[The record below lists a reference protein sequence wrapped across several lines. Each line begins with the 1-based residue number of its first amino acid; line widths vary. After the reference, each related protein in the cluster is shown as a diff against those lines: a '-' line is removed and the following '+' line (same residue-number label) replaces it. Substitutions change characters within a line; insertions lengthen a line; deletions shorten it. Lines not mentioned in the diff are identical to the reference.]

1 MDFGYANTSN
11 LPTLSL
17 YNAMLVNQGNS
28 THGAI
33 KIAATASD
41 RLLLGVAQASQALI
55 TGTTLDASI
64 QAALQTLGQAIG
76 VDRVYIFENHPHPET
91 QAPAISRRWTWATD
105 GVPTLKDQSR
115 CQNQAYTDLS
125 PDWYSQL
132 SQRQPIVALT
142 QALPASAQAILIPQG
157 IQSLLLVPIWDRDY
171 FWGFIG
177 FDDCHQER
185 QWSELEVAVLQSLA
199 VSIGS
204 TIAQHQLDAK
214 LEQIIA
220 DRTAAL
226 QASESQFQFLVEN
239 ASEALTTW
247 NPDTTITY
255 LSPHFA
261 KMTGYVS
268 EELVGQSFVPTV
280 HPDDVQICAI
290 ANQAVMQTGESRSN
304 IEFRLLHK
312 LGGQLWVNTTITPIK
327 NAAGEVISFQGTLRD
342 IDHQKRLEQQ
352 LRLQILISECQA
364 QIGTVLTQ
372 SQDLQPKLKQ
382 CTEIL
387 VKYLDAAFARIWT
400 LSEDGTTLELKAS
413 SGLYTHIDGDHAR
426 VPVGQFKIGLIAAER
441 QPHLTNQVLTDPR
454 VGNKEWA
461 AREGMVAFAGYPL
474 MIEGQML
481 GVVALFA
488 RHPLDE
494 SMLDLLN
501 SVSHSISL
509 SIQRNHSEA
518 QLRSQTEALQLT
530 LTELQKTQSHLIQ
543 SEKMSSLGEMVAG
556 VAHEIN
562 NPVNFIHGNLNH
574 VRNYSQDLIKLT
586 KQYRQELT
594 QPSEAL
600 EELLED
606 VDLPFLLEDFP
617 KILDDGIESTIL
629 ILQNKIKSTDIR
641 PDIQLVKQYAD
652 LPQVYCYASQLNQVF
667 MNILANAIDAL
678 DAAYPS
684 YIQRGIRDY
693 RPAITIGT
701 AITAQNTVQITIQD
715 NGPGIP
721 DAVKARLFDPFFT
734 TKPVGQGTGL
744 GLSISYQIIVDKH
757 QGTLTCDS
765 VPGEGTTFT
774 ITLPMLELESEPG
787 NAI

>member
-1 MDFGYANTSN
+1 
-11 LPTLSL
+11 
-17 YNAMLVNQGNS
+17 MLVNQGIS

-33 KIAATASD
+33 VPPSD
-41 RLLLGVAQASQALI
+41 RLLLGIAQASQALI
-55 TGTTLDASI
+55 TRPNLDDAIQTTLRI
-64 QAALQTLGQAIG
+64 LGQAID
-76 VDRVYIFENHPHPET
+76 VDRVAICENHPHPET
-91 QAPAISRRWTWATD
+91 QAPAMSQRWEWVALGVSAEIANPAMQNIAYGDVSPHWYAT
-105 GVPTLKDQSR
+105 
-115 CQNQAYTDLS
+115 
-125 PDWYSQL
+125 L
-132 SQRQPIVALT
+132 SQQQPI
-142 QALPASAQAILIPQG
+142 ASLVRDLGEQEQAIMQPQG
-157 IQSLLLVPIWDRDY
+157 ILSLLIMPIWDRDY

-185 QWSELEVAVLQSLA
+185 RWSELEVAVLQSVA

-220 DRTAAL
+220 DRTADL
-226 QASESQFQFLVEN
+226 QASNAKFQFLVEN
-239 ASEALTTW
+239 SSDALSTW
-247 NPDTTITY
+247 DPNTTITY

-261 KMTGYVS
+261 KMTGYTV

-290 ANQAVMQTGESRSN
+290 ANKEVMQTGESRSN
-304 IEFRLLHK
+304 IEFRILHK
-312 LGGQLWVNTTITPIK
+312 TGRHLWVNTTITPIK

-342 IDHQKRLEQQ
+342 INKQKQ
-352 LRLQILISECQA
+352 LAQELQE
-364 QIGTVLTQ
+364 
-372 SQDLQPKLKQ
+372 
-382 CTEIL
+382 
-387 VKYLDAAFARIWT
+387 
-400 LSEDGTTLELKAS
+400 KA
-413 SGLYTHIDGDHAR
+413 I
-426 VPVGQFKIGLIAAER
+426 
-441 QPHLTNQVLTDPR
+441 
-454 VGNKEWA
+454 
-461 AREGMVAFAGYPL
+461 
-474 MIEGQML
+474 
-481 GVVALFA
+481 
-488 RHPLDE
+488 
-494 SMLDLLN
+494 
-501 SVSHSISL
+501 
-509 SIQRNHSEA
+509 
-518 QLRSQTEALQLT
+518 ALQST
-530 LTELQKTQSHLIQ
+530 LNELQKTQSHLIQ

-594 QPSEAL
+594 QPSDAL

-617 KILDDGIESTIL
+617 KILDSMKTGTQRIREIVLTLRNFSRLDESDMKEVDIHEGIDSTIL

-641 PDIQLVKQYAD
+641 PDIQLMKQYGD
-652 LPQVYCYASQLNQVF
+652 LPKVYCYASQLNQVF

-678 DAAYPS
+678 DTAYPT
-684 YIQRGIRDY
+684 YLAQGITNY

-701 AITAQNTVQITIQD
+701 VITTQNTVQITIQD

-721 DAVKARLFDPFFT
+721 DDVKARLFDPFFT

-774 ITLPMLELESEPG
+774 IVLPMVERESEPG

>member
-1 MDFGYANTSN
+1 MVRQPRTLGTLTNNCS
-11 LPTLSL
+11 TLSL
-17 YNAMLVNQGNS
+17 YNAMFVNQGNS
-28 THGAI
+28 THGP
-33 KIAATASD
+33 IAAATSD
-41 RLLLGVAQASQALI
+41 RLLLGIAQASQALI
-55 TGTTLDASI
+55 TGTTLDESI
-64 QAALQTLGQAIG
+64 QTALQMLGQAID
-76 VDRVYIFENHPHPET
+76 VDRAYVFENHPHPAT
-91 QAPAISRRWTWATD
+91 QAPAISQRWEWAAP
-105 GVPTLKDQSR
+105 GVSPEIANPDLQNLIYSETLP
-115 CQNQAYTDLS
+115 N
-125 PDWYSQL
+125 WYAIL
-132 SQRQPIVALT
+132 SQQQSI
-142 QALPASAQAILIPQG
+142 ASLVRDLGAQERAIMQPQG
-157 IQSLLLVPIWDRDY
+157 ILSLLIMPIWDRDY

-177 FDDCHQER
+177 FDDCHEER
-185 QWSELEVAVLQSLA
+185 QWSELEVAVLKSIA

-226 QASESQFQFLVEN
+226 QASESKFQFLVEN
-239 ASEALTTW
+239 SSDALSTW
-247 NPDTTITY
+247 DPDTIITY
-255 LSPHFA
+255 LSPHFV
-261 KMTGYVS
+261 KMTGYLS
-268 EELVGQSFVPTV
+268 EELLGHSFVPVV
-280 HPDDVQICAI
+280 HPDDVPICAI
-290 ANQAVMQTGESRSN
+290 ANQEVMQTGEARSN

-312 LGGQLWVNTTITPIK
+312 SGRHLWVNTTITPIK

-342 IDHQKRLEQQ
+342 IDQQKQLQQ
-352 LRLQILISECQA
+352 ELR
-364 QIGTVLTQ
+364 
-372 SQDLQPKLKQ
+372 D
-382 CTEIL
+382 
-387 VKYLDAAFARIWT
+387 
-400 LSEDGTTLELKAS
+400 
-413 SGLYTHIDGDHAR
+413 
-426 VPVGQFKIGLIAAER
+426 
-441 QPHLTNQVLTDPR
+441 
-454 VGNKEWA
+454 
-461 AREGMVAFAGYPL
+461 
-474 MIEGQML
+474 
-481 GVVALFA
+481 
-488 RHPLDE
+488 
-494 SMLDLLN
+494 
-501 SVSHSISL
+501 
-509 SIQRNHSEA
+509 
-518 QLRSQTEALQLT
+518 QTIALQST
-530 LTELQKTQSHLIQ
+530 LNELQETQSHLIQ

-594 QPSEAL
+594 QPSDAL

-617 KILDDGIESTIL
+617 KILDSMKTGTQRIREIVLTLRNFSRLDEADMKEVDLHEGIDSTIL

-641 PDIQLVKQYAD
+641 PDIQLVKQYGN

-678 DAAYPS
+678 DTAYPT
-684 YIQRGIRDY
+684 YLAQGIPDY

-701 AITAQNTVQITIQD
+701 VITAQNTVQITIQD

-721 DAVKARLFDPFFT
+721 DEVKARLFDPFFT

-774 ITLPMLELESEPG
+774 IVLPMVELESEPG

>member
-1 MDFGYANTSN
+1 MVRQHPGSNQQKNHPDRALILHFGYANHRP
-11 LPTLSL
+11 LQLLFHPTFPK
-17 YNAMLVNQGNS
+17 AMLVTQGTSINS
-28 THGAI
+28 PYPPQSTTTIATTTIDSARLILGIAQVSQTLISSHSLDTAI
-33 KIAATASD
+33 ATA
-41 RLLLGVAQASQALI
+41 LQILGETI
-55 TGTTLDASI
+55 K
-64 QAALQTLGQAIG
+64 
-76 VDRVYIFENHPHPET
+76 VDRIYICENHPHPDT
-91 QAPAISRRWTWATD
+91 QAPALSQRWEWAA
-105 GVPTLKDQSR
+105 PTINPRPIQHRLYS
-115 CQNQAYTDLS
+115 DLA
-125 PDWYSQL
+125 PDWYSCFA
-132 SQRQPIVALT
+132 SGQPIVGCVKD
-142 QALPASAQAILIPQG
+142 LPAGAQAILQPQG
-157 IQSLLLVPIWDRDY
+157 VQSILVVPIWDRDY

-177 FDDCHQER
+177 FDNYHQER
-185 QWSELEVAVLQSLA
+185 LWPALDMAVLQSIA
-199 VSIGS
+199 ASIGS
-204 TIAQHQLDAK
+204 RIAQHQLDAK
-214 LEQIIA
+214 MEQIIA

-226 QASESQFQFLVEN
+226 QASDAKFQFLVEN
-239 ASEALTTW
+239 SSDALTTW

-268 EELVGQSFVPTV
+268 EDLVGQSFVPTV
-280 HPDDVQICAI
+280 HPDDVSTCAI
-290 ANQAVMQTGESRSN
+290 ANKEVMQTGESRSD

-312 LGGQLWVNTTITPIK
+312 SGHHLWVNTTITPIK
-327 NAAGEVISFQGTLRD
+327 NAVGEVIAFQGTLRD
-342 IDHQKRLEQQ
+342 INRQKQLQQ
-352 LRLQILISECQA
+352 ELQ
-364 QIGTVLTQ
+364 
-372 SQDLQPKLKQ
+372 KQ
-382 CTEIL
+382 TI
-387 VKYLDAAFARIWT
+387 
-400 LSEDGTTLELKAS
+400 
-413 SGLYTHIDGDHAR
+413 
-426 VPVGQFKIGLIAAER
+426 
-441 QPHLTNQVLTDPR
+441 
-454 VGNKEWA
+454 
-461 AREGMVAFAGYPL
+461 
-474 MIEGQML
+474 
-481 GVVALFA
+481 
-488 RHPLDE
+488 
-494 SMLDLLN
+494 
-501 SVSHSISL
+501 
-509 SIQRNHSEA
+509 
-518 QLRSQTEALQLT
+518 ALQET

-586 KQYRQELT
+586 KQYRQELA

-600 EELLED
+600 EQLLED

-617 KILDDGIESTIL
+617 KILDSMKTGTQRIREIVLTLRNFSRLDEAEMKDVDIHDGIDSTIL

-641 PDIQLVKQYAD
+641 PDIQLVKQYGD

-701 AITAQNTVQITIQD
+701 AISNTNQVQITIQD

-757 QGTLTCDS
+757 QGQLICTS

-774 ITLPMLELESEPG
+774 IDLPMLERESEPG